1 MTSFDLFAIFV
12 WHSSG
17 KKKKKNGG
25 VRGFGISLMAVVL

>member
-12 WHSSG
+12 WHSLG
-17 KKKKKNGG
+17 KKNGG